1 MLAALV
7 GALADLIVAVC
18 GAGVAP
24 GLGAPPPRAHASPG
38 LALCMVTIMPETYT
52 FPAYNSMLHKVPG
65 TRAPPEHHCRILVFL
80 AKPVAA
86 QGAAQGQLPTQ
97 QWVETGFRDAHQE

>member
-7 GALADLIVAVC
+7 GALADLIVAV
-18 GAGVAP
+18 P
-24 GLGAPPPRAHASPG
+24 GSCIPPRLGAPASRACARPG

-52 FPAYNSMLHKVPG
+52 VPAYNSMLHKVPG